1 MSSIIATP
9 KTIYD
14 ASSLITSSSN
24 TFLIMTVMVTEI
36 ASPANIE
43 SNSEKFTMKTLLKIY
58 VDIPNASEI
67 L

>member
-1 MSSIIATP
+1 
-9 KTIYD
+9 
-14 ASSLITSSSN
+14 
-24 TFLIMTVMVTEI
+24 MVTEI

-43 SNSEKFTMKTLLKIY
+43 SNSEKFTMKNLLKIY